1 MSDFVKKVIEVQA
14 ELKAP
19 KNQTN
24 SFGGYKYRNLEDIEK
39 AVKPLLYS
47 KGLLMLITDEIIE
60 HGGRLFVEATACLTD
75 GESST
80 PAVKAQAEIGTNK
93 KMAPEQRTGSASS
106 YARKYAVS
114 GLFLIDDTKDADNF
128 QAPENATK
136 EAPKASK
143 PAKSSIF
150 LKINSEAYGKVI
162 MALKSG
168 KFTIDDVMKKY
179 YLSDEVLQAIKKVL

>member
-1 MSDFVKKVIEVQA
+1 MSDFVKKVIEIQA

-47 KGLLMLITDEIIE
+47 RGLLMLITDEIIE
-60 HGGRLFVEATACLTD
+60 RGGRLFVEATACLTD

-128 QAPENATK
+128 QAPES
-136 EAPKASK
+136 APKASK
-143 PAKSSIF
+143 PTKSSIF
-150 LKINSEAYGKVI
+150 LKLNSEAYGKVI

-168 KFTIDDVMKKY
+168 KFTLDDVMKKY
-179 YLSDEVLQAIKKVL
+179 YLSDEVLQSIKKAL